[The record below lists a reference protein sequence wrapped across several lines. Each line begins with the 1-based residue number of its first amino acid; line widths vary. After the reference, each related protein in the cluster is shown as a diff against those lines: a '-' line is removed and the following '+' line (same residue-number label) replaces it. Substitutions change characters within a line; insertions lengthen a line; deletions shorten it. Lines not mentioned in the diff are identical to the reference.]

1 MVKRKLREKDIT
13 EYLHTEGFK
22 KVGAREKKTG
32 WYKKASEKPGCLS
45 KKKVSV
51 PASEKHVAVR

>member
-32 WYKKASEKPGCLS
+32 WYKKASEKPECLR

-51 PASEKHVAVR
+51 PTSEKHVAIR

>member
-1 MVKRKLREKDIT
+1 MVKRKLKEKDIT

-32 WYKKASEKPGCLS
+32 WYKKASEKPECLS

-51 PASEKHVAVR
+51 PASEKHVAIR

>member
-1 MVKRKLREKDIT
+1 MVKRKLKEKEIT

-32 WYKKASEKPGCLS
+32 WYKKASEKPECLG

-51 PASEKHVAVR
+51 PASEKHVALR